1 MIYQKSPQ
9 ELTALL
15 YEKCLMDLEE
25 AIELINSKDYVLA
38 NKKLQNANDILQRLG
53 VGLNYEAGI
62 IADQLDVLYNY
73 MADEIVEVNKS
84 KDVVRLEKVIN
95 ILQSIAASWNE
106 AMKNKPNVKNQSL
119 RQKANAYEQN
129 VLTQEK
135 MR

>member
-9 ELTALL
+9 EITALL

-62 IADQLDVLYNY
+62 IADQLDVLYNF

-106 AMKNKPNVKNQSL
+106 AMKNKPNVKIQSI

-135 MR
+135 LR